1 MQRRLLI
8 WPAAPGGLLASVA
21 LAALCAGCATL
32 PGSEVAERRAGVE
45 ARILEQGL
53 GDDPAVHAA
62 REELEAA
69 LAVED
74 APVAIDGLEIRAAG
88 VFEKDEKMT
97 ALFRVPVANPLE
109 VSAEREARRAETE
122 VALAKVEEVTLAQHV
137 ALCRPSVEYLAL
149 EERSRIYES
158 YADRYRALLEW
169 NEELR
174 RAGLLDE
181 VRLSRFEL
189 EGRVRLATRDPSGI
203 PSPLALRGTD
213 RVLDVLPVPAPG
225 MALLADELGQ
235 ISERVLRHQPEI
247 AVRRASSRRFEA
259 LARSEASK
267 RVPSVGFVDFGFE
280 PVPFPGDSR
289 SYEVRLGVEVPFG
302 REARAQEK
310 GYQARARAERS
321 GARARSEDYLREA
334 KLALEEINGFRSR
347 SNGWLELSELADATE
362 KVADNWRQKRLTEPT
377 QISSLLESVYS
388 ARLAVLDAR
397 ERAGLAGCAV
407 TEATGVTLSQWN

>member
-1 MQRRLLI
+1 
-8 WPAAPGGLLASVA
+8 
-21 LAALCAGCATL
+21 
-32 PGSEVAERRAGVE
+32 
-45 ARILEQGL
+45 
-53 GDDPAVHAA
+53 
-62 REELEAA
+62 
-69 LAVED
+69 
-74 APVAIDGLEIRAAG
+74 
-88 VFEKDEKMT
+88 
-97 ALFRVPVANPLE
+97 
-109 VSAEREARRAETE
+109 
-122 VALAKVEEVTLAQHV
+122 
-137 ALCRPSVEYLAL
+137 
-149 EERSRIYES
+149 
-158 YADRYRALLEW
+158 
-169 NEELR
+169 
-174 RAGLLDE
+174 
-181 VRLSRFEL
+181 
-189 EGRVRLATRDPSGI
+189 VRLATRDPSGI